1 MSEERFDAGNIDEL
15 MQRLEDLRMQHR
27 NLDSQIEALELQGD
41 QAFQIMGLKREKL
54 RVKDHISWLSAKLTP
69 DIIA

>member
-54 RVKDHISWLSAKLTP
+54 RVKDKIAWLSSHMTP

>member
-15 MQRLEDLRMQHR
+15 MQRLEDLRTQHR

>member
-1 MSEERFDAGNIDEL
+1 VSEERFDAGTIDEL
-15 MQRLEDLRMQHR
+15 LQRLETLRTRHRDL
-27 NLDSQIEALELQGD
+27 DTQIEALELQGD

-54 RVKDHISWLSAKLTP
+54 RVKDSIAWLSAKLTP

>member
-15 MQRLEDLRMQHR
+15 MQRLEDLRAQHR

-54 RVKDHISWLSAKLTP
+54 RVKDHITWLSAKLTP